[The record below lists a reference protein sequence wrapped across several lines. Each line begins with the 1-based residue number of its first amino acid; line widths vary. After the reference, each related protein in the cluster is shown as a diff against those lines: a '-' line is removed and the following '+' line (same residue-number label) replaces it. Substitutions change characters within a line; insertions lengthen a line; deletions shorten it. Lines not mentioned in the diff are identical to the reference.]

1 MHRAPPFPR
10 LVDRGVK
17 QVLGDVCIFYY
28 MEDATFRQENI
39 DFFCFFMWM
48 KNPDLLPRSKVVSF
62 FTQSPG
68 RSSSSDG
75 PPPMATALAS
85 SMIGGEV
92 DLLIHLDHYYD
103 WSPHLE
109 GSSISDVSGL
119 PASSSE
125 ASSSR
130 PRQVYKS
137 FTWYLGVVDGQV
149 LGHHSVP
156 RMTDPCHRLPSRDH
170 HDDEPEDDGRGSA
183 HHNWRSNINTRDRPA
198 DDLPRSGTQGMQQCM
213 RSPRDGCRHG
223 G

>member
-1 MHRAPPFPR
+1 
-10 LVDRGVK
+10 
-17 QVLGDVCIFYY
+17 VLGDVCIFYY

-125 ASSSR
+125 ASSSA
-130 PRQVYKS
+130 PSLQE
-137 FTWYLGVVDGQV
+137 LH
-149 LGHHSVP
+149 LVP
-156 RMTDPCHRLPSRDH
+156 RCGGWSSVGAPFSPA
-170 HDDEPEDDGRGSA
+170 HD
-183 HHNWRSNINTRDRPA
+183 RSMSLTTKPRP
-198 DDLPRSGTQGMQQCM
+198 P
-213 RSPRDGCRHG
+213 
-223 G
+223 